1 MKVLFKLILSIALL
15 GVVFGVSYLK
25 TLPDETGAD
34 STDTALMTEPEAV
47 MAHVDTTKDIEAVV
61 PEKSVPSASKEAID
75 PQKKPQDK
83 TEEKTQKKI
92 GPTSTSPPKIMAVTS
107 EPAPAK
113 KKDLAKSA
121 NKTTKA
127 AKEPDPPKQ
136 ETGGGDDAK
145 TREEQIVRY
154 FQDKLNALP
163 DDLSSYEKKV
173 AIKEVRDE
181 TCDLFHI
188 SRAKLNQLAKVNRI
202 TYP

>member
-1 MKVLFKLILSIALL
+1 MKILFKLILSIALL

-47 MAHVDTTKDIEAVV
+47 VAHVDTTKDIKAAV
-61 PEKSVPSASKEAID
+61 PEESVPSASKRAND
-75 PQKKPQDK
+75 PQNKPQL
-83 TEEKTQKKI
+83 ESQKKSQKKMD
-92 GPTSTSPPKIMAVTS
+92 PTPTTPPKIMAVTS
-107 EPAPAK
+107 ESAPAK

-163 DDLSSYEKKV
+163 DDLSSYEKRV

-188 SRAKLNQLAKVNRI
+188 SRAKLYQLAKVNRI

>member
-1 MKVLFKLILSIALL
+1 MKVLLKLILSIALL

-25 TLPDETGAD
+25 TLPGETGAD

-47 MAHVDTTKDIEAVV
+47 VAHVDTTKA
-61 PEKSVPSASKEAID
+61 EKAKEAATSEQQTPAPVKKTTDSHKKAD
-75 PQKKPQDK
+75 PTP
-83 TEEKTQKKI
+83 
-92 GPTSTSPPKIMAVTS
+92 SSPPKIMAITS
-107 EPAPAK
+107 ESVTAK
-113 KKDLAKSA
+113 KEDVAKPA
-121 NKTTKA
+121 NKATDKSSQTSKPA
-127 AKEPDPPKQ
+127 AEPEPPKQ

-154 FQDKLNALP
+154 FQDKLNTLP

-173 AIKEVRDE
+173 AIKEIRDE